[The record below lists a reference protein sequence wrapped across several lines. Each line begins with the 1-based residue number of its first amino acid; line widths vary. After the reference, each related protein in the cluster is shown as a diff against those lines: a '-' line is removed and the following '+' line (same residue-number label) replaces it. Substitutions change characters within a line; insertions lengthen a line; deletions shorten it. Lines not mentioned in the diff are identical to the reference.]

1 MDVWPG
7 AGALVVTAALGGKPA
22 LRQIA
27 AAVLLWTHGAPLEG
41 RSFLLL
47 ILQLIPTAILFTWV
61 FNHTRASILV
71 AILLHAAINWSQGLT
86 SDLFPA
92 VAFNEVGPVVALGLT
107 ALVIVVATR
116 GRLGYAR
123 AGDGAAPGPADDPAG
138 AGRAVEV
145 PGGA

>member
-92 VAFNEVGPVVALGLT
+92 VAFNEVGPVVAFGLT

-123 AGDGAAPGPADDPAG
+123 VGGEASAVSAETGAAEG
-138 AGRAVEV
+138 ALA
-145 PGGA
+145 